1 MPASGQRHTNNKM
14 KATSV
19 VVRSEAVSLLQTRAW
34 AVEFHGEIFALSD
47 IDVA

>member
-1 MPASGQRHTNNKM
+1 MD
-14 KATSV
+14 TSLCVTKV
-19 VVRSEAVSLLQTRAW
+19 VVRSEAESLLQTRAW